1 MSTRPPQPDP
11 FVTGLVLGAGGSMR
25 LGRPKQL
32 LAYGDGTLL
41 GHVLDV
47 ARLCRF
53 DQIIAALGGSADEVS
68 ASVDLAG
75 ADVVVNDAYG
85 SGCSSSIAA
94 ALEAVDPRC
103 EVMVLML
110 GDQPGVSAATVAALR
125 AGRGDAPLAVCR
137 YEDGR
142 GHPIAF
148 ARSVFGELADL
159 HGDKGVWRLLDRRA
173 GDVTEVEIAGTVPR
187 DVDTPE
193 DYRAVLAE
201 AGVGVSAAADD
212 ASRLHG

>member
-1 MSTRPPQPDP
+1 MQPPSAEP
-11 FVTGLVLGAGGSMR
+11 FVAGLVLGAGGSTR
-25 LGRPKQL
+25 LGQPKQL
-32 LAYGDGTLL
+32 LPYGEGTLL

-47 ARLCRF
+47 ARSAGF
-53 DQIIAALGGSADEVS
+53 DQIIAALGGAADEVS
-68 ASVDLAG
+68 ANVDLSG
-75 ADVVVNDAYG
+75 TQVVVNSAYG

-94 ALEAVDPRC
+94 ALGALDRRC

-137 YEDGR
+137 YEDGC

-148 ARSVFGELADL
+148 ARSVFPELAEL

-173 GDVTEVEIAGTVPR
+173 GDVAEVAIEGPVPL
-187 DVDTPE
+187 DGDT
-193 DYRAVLAE
+193 L
-201 AGVGVSAAADD
+201 
-212 ASRLHG
+212 